1 MILQGMLLEAKGMA
15 KEALMLYEACLK
27 DDQSHILLNKR
38 RIAALRAIPGRE
50 ADATQELAR
59 FVDVF
64 PMDAEAWQEL
74 ATLYTEQHKYA
85 QAAYALEELVLLA
98 PQNSYVLLHY
108 AETLYTAGDIATAYK
123 MYLRILELARGDIRV
138 KENSRGER
146 AAGPWVR
153 TLWGLKMVR
162 CRNDIL
168 LRMLTACSLLHS
180 CFRRRPRLSRQT
192 DR

>member
-85 QAAYALEELVLLA
+85 QAAYALEEL
-98 PQNSYVLLHY
+98 
-108 AETLYTAGDIATAYK
+108 
-123 MYLRILELARGDIRV
+123 
-138 KENSRGER
+138 
-146 AAGPWVR
+146 
-153 TLWGLKMVR
+153 
-162 CRNDIL
+162 
-168 LRMLTACSLLHS
+168 SLIHI
-180 CFRRRPRLSRQT
+180 
-192 DR
+192 